1 MAGTAPHR
9 LVTTSTVIDWADG
22 DPERTEWIVDCLT
35 RHRLRD
41 WGDLDTHDKAMN
53 DNAVACHIGRVMSA
67 YDVPARLVNRN
78 SGRQLWII
86 TDDIAATS
94 TIITVLWPSDY

>member
-1 MAGTAPHR
+1 
-9 LVTTSTVIDWADG
+9 
-22 DPERTEWIVDCLT
+22 
-35 RHRLRD
+35 
-41 WGDLDTHDKAMN
+41 MN

-67 YDVPARLVNRN
+67 YDVPARLVNRS

-94 TIITVLWPSDY
+94 TTTTVLWPSDY

>member
-9 LVTTSTVIDWADG
+9 LVFTAIVDDSADG
-22 DPERTEWIVDCLT
+22 SPERTEWIVECLN

-41 WGDLDTHDKAMN
+41 WGDLDSHDRAMN
-53 DNAVACHIGRVMSA
+53 DNAVACRMGRVMSA
-67 YDVPARLVNRN
+67 YDVPTPLTDRTSRQ
-78 SGRQLWII
+78 QLWII

-94 TIITVLWPSDY
+94 TITTVLWPSDY